1 MLLTILII
9 SVIVERVLE
18 YLLLAVGEEGVS
30 LRIKILGSVI
40 LSLTAAIVFQL
51 DLLYAIEI
59 FETIT
64 WPGMILTGFVI
75 SLGSHFVHDLVGIV
89 KGIREDKR
97 PLQIDAGMGQSRE
110 E

>member
-18 YLLLAVGEEGVS
+18 YLLLSFGEEGVS
-30 LRIKILGSVI
+30 VRVKVLASAL

-51 DLLYAIEI
+51 DFLYALGI
-59 FETIT
+59 FNIIT

-75 SLGSHFVHDLVGIV
+75 SLGSNFVHDLVGII

-97 PLQIDAGMGQSRE
+97 PLEAGGGMGNDQE
-110 E
+110 D